1 MQPVLGKRDERRL
14 KCKSSMFQLSK
25 SPLAEKQDIEAK
37 LLSPKPMSPAET
49 TQKAYNKNMFRSQT
63 KNEFAKSPGF
73 LSRNTGRAGDTLEE
87 VKKLINN

>member
-1 MQPVLGKRDERRL
+1 
-14 KCKSSMFQLSK
+14 MFQLSK

-63 KNEFAKSPGF
+63 KN
-73 LSRNTGRAGDTLEE
+73 
-87 VKKLINN
+87 